1 MEEKQDKRP
10 SKSRKT
16 LQIISRIF
24 GAIVT
29 LGTIGVLLTAA
40 VFVVPR
46 FFDITPYIV
55 ESGSMEPEI
64 SSGAVAFVDGKM
76 TTPEIGDIITYKLE
90 DPSDAKNIGKG
101 DTSEDDVI
109 ETDNNSFLAKL
120 IAPQGTFV
128 THRVNDIVDGL
139 YIMKG
144 DANDVVDARPVKP
157 EQIVGTYKF
166 QIPKAG
172 HIMAK
177 MEAKL
182 IVVIIIWIIFFNFLS
197 ILFSSLVEDKKE
209 KTDKND
215 PAADSK

>member
-1 MEEKQDKRP
+1 MEGQQEKKC
-10 SKSRKT
+10 SKARKV
-16 LQIISRIF
+16 LQIISKIF
-24 GAIVT
+24 GFIVT
-29 LGTIGVLLTAA
+29 LGTIGVLLAAA

-64 SSGAVAFVDGKM
+64 STGAVAFVDSTK
-76 TTPEIGDIITYKLE
+76 TTPQIGDIITYKLE
-90 DPSDAKNIGKG
+90 DSSEAKNIGKG
-101 DTSEDDVI
+101 NTAAEDVI
-109 ETDNNSFLAKL
+109 ESDNNSFLAKL
-120 IAPQGTFV
+120 IAPQGIFV

-144 DANDVVDARPVKP
+144 DANDVVDAKPVKP
-157 EQIVGTYKF
+157 EQIVGTYRF

-177 MEAKL
+177 METKL
-182 IVVIIIWIIFFNFLS
+182 IVVIIIWVIFFNFLS

-209 KTDKND
+209 KSDKND
-215 PAADSK
+215 AAAASK